1 MELMSGVI
9 SQYSQRQ
16 PEFAYRF
23 CAIPSHTVFASIVA
37 PTKQIW
43 DTVCSTFTTRKT
55 LRLSLVVVL
64 SLSLIP
70 RSHKN
75 FTVCH
80 EKSNFLPSIS
90 KPKSVLLSMNSYASP
105 MIYSSKRC
113 ALYLILGLNKSQ
125 WIHGAS
131 SRTNLRHQ

>member
-1 MELMSGVI
+1 MSGVI
-9 SQYSQRQ
+9 SQYRQRQ

-23 CAIPSHTVFASIVA
+23 CAITSHTVFASFAA

-43 DTVCSTFTTRKT
+43 DTVCSTFTTGKT
-55 LRLSLVVVL
+55 LGLSLIVVL

-70 RSHKN
+70 RPHKK

-90 KPKSVLLSMNSYASP
+90 KPRSIFLSKSLYAST
-105 MIYSSKRC
+105 MIYPSKRR
-113 ALYLILGLNKSQ
+113 ALHFIFGLNSPQSVRRASRRSKSQ
-125 WIHGAS
+125 A
-131 SRTNLRHQ
+131 